1 MTSFNMSAMPR
12 WQCGL
17 SILVAVV
24 SLASAS
30 GMNRGEDGGVGDA
43 TKMSDTTDPRDARV
57 PWGTIFSAGN
67 GTGYSD
73 QPQVVI
79 INASFW
85 LCVVTCSPGHE
96 GQRSQIVGTTVSH
109 DGGSAF
115 HLASLI
121 IQRHSRE
128 QVDKWLGSSDLD
140 IRVSCTGSVLPRAS
154 QMSNSETRAR
164 SHTTQSF
171 LASDD
176 DH

>member
-1 MTSFNMSAMPR
+1 MTSFNMSAR

-24 SLASAS
+24 SLVSAI
-30 GMNRGEDGGVGDA
+30 GINRGEDGGVGDA
-43 TKMSDTTDPRDARV
+43 TKMPDTTDPRDARV

-85 LCVVTCSPGHE
+85 MCVVTCSPGHE

-121 IQRHSRE
+121 IQRHSHR
-128 QVDKWLGSSDLD
+128 QVAW
-140 IRVSCTGSVLPRAS
+140 
-154 QMSNSETRAR
+154 
-164 SHTTQSF
+164 
-171 LASDD
+171 
-176 DH
+176 